1 MILGAV
7 AALGLAAQPT
17 TVVTI
22 DPSHRLIEGLA
33 TDGRSIWVSSLIDRQ
48 ILQCRKRCATIATL
62 PEGLHPFAIAWDS
75 KRKRLWVAADCPPGV
90 PFIKPCERGALIALD
105 KRGKVRTRISPP
117 IGSFHPGDVS
127 AAGDRVFVSD
137 SQSGMIYR
145 LLPSGKALMALVL
158 PGVGKSGQGSVLDAA
173 GKSLIASDYS
183 QGITVIDLDRNEAT
197 CTSPGQQA
205 VATRYRWPRAL
216 RRHLFRRLQWI
227 SSGAPTGLPDRPGR
241 RRLCRPD
248 RGPDAAGSDP
258 GCLRRQARAGRCRQR
273 MGIGWKRPKPHLRR
287 ADSCYPARE
296 GLQAT
301 VAKPYCDSFS
311 HFHALPDAGRRPK
324 APPFL

>member
-1 MILGAV
+1 VILGAV

-183 QGITVIDLDRNEAT
+183 QGITVIDLAT
-197 CTSPGQQA
+197 GT
-205 VATRYRWPRAL
+205 
-216 RRHLFRRLQWI
+216 RRLAPRLASKPSLRGIDGLARCGDTYFGVYNGSAPGRLLAFRIGQEGVDYADLIEGLMLPDPTQVAFDGKRVLVVADSGWELAGKGQ
-227 SSGAPTGLPDRPGR
+227 SRTYGAPILAIPLGTD
-241 RRLCRPD
+241 C
-248 RGPDAAGSDP
+248 
-258 GCLRRQARAGRCRQR
+258 
-273 MGIGWKRPKPHLRR
+273 KPL
-287 ADSCYPARE
+287 
-296 GLQAT
+296 
-301 VAKPYCDSFS
+301 
-311 HFHALPDAGRRPK
+311 
-324 APPFL
+324 